1 MALILGCIADDMT
14 GATDLALM
22 LANNGM
28 PVIQY
33 IGIPDIATPL
43 LDAAAAVVGLKT
55 RSCPPQSAVH
65 QSLATARWLRK
76 QGAQQLFFKYC
87 STFDS
92 TPAGNIGP
100 VGEALLDETGGKLAL
115 VCPAFPANQRS
126 VYMGHL
132 FVGEQLLSDSGMRDH
147 PVTPMTDANLQ
158 RLLQP
163 QLRHDSKVGLIS
175 HAIVSQGPAAVKT
188 ELKRLIG
195 EGVRFVVADAIANAD
210 LFVLGEAAADLALV
224 TGGSGV
230 AMGLPEN
237 FRRKGLLEQASGFID
252 ISGSLGP
259 AAVLSGS
266 CSLMTQSQ
274 VSKTRRIWPALQLDP
289 LAISR
294 GTQSVDSILE
304 WASSQIGDHPF
315 LIYSTADANCVANI
329 QNEIGRQESM
339 ELIERTLARVAAGL
353 VTKGVRKLVVAGG
366 ETSGAVIQELGIKAL
381 RIGPQ
386 IAPGV
391 PWTRSEPDGL
401 LLALKSG
408 NFGDEDFFAKAVEL
422 VA

>member
-1 MALILGCIADDMT
+1 MALMLGCIADDMT

-28 PVIQY
+28 PVVQY
-33 IGIPDIATPL
+33 IGIPDAATPL
-43 LDAAAAVVGLKT
+43 LEAAAAVVALKT
-55 RSCPPQSAVH
+55 RSCPPKVAVE

-76 QGAQQLFFKYC
+76 QGAKQIFFKYC

-100 VGEALLDETGGKLAL
+100 VGEALLDETGGRIAL

-132 FVGEQLLSDSGMRDH
+132 FVGEQLLSDSGMRNH
-147 PVTPMTDANLQ
+147 PVTPMTDANLL
-158 RLLQP
+158 RLLRP
-163 QLRHDSKVGLIS
+163 QLRQDTKVGLIS
-175 HAIVSQGPAAVKT
+175 HAHVSQGPTAVKL
-188 ELKRLIG
+188 ELERLMR
-195 EGVRFVVADAIANAD
+195 EGVRFVVADAIANED
-210 LFVLGEAAADLALV
+210 LYVLGEAAADLALV

-237 FRRKGLLEQASGFID
+237 FRNKGLLEQTSGCIN
-252 ISGSLGP
+252 ISGSPGP
-259 AAVLSGS
+259 AAAISGS
-266 CSLMTQSQ
+266 CSLMTQAQVAKTSQ
-274 VSKTRRIWPALQLDP
+274 IWPALQLEP
-289 LAISR
+289 LAMSR
-294 GTQSVDSILE
+294 GTQSVDAILE
-304 WASSQIGDHPF
+304 WASSHLGDQP
-315 LIYSTADANCVANI
+315 LLVYSTADTNSVATI
-329 QNEIGRQESM
+329 QDEIGRQESM
-339 ELIERTLARVAAGL
+339 ELIETTLARVAAGL
-353 VTKGVRKLVVAGG
+353 VEKGVRKLVVAGG

-408 NFGDEDFFAKAVEL
+408 NFGDEDFFTKAVEL
-422 VA
+422 VG